1 MKKLKLSRFV
11 QVRNTTEHYRQSNH
25 YKKGE
30 VAAAYGFLIPAL
42 VLATLF
48 IVLPI
53 ILAFTY
59 GFTDYYLLKPDA
71 KQFTGMENFK
81 RMLTDDVLRQSF
93 LNTIKFVV
101 LVVPLQLAMALG
113 LALIVNKKFKGV
125 GLFRTAYFSPAVL
138 SLVVISILWTVMLNP
153 TSGLIN
159 EMLANIGISKQPFL
173 TSSSQAMYTI
183 VVISAWSGCGYQMM
197 IFLAGLKNIDNQI
210 YEAAEIDGANGLQK
224 FLYITIPSLKPIT
237 MFLVITTTIQAFKLI
252 VQPMV
257 MTGGGPD
264 YSTMT
269 ILQYIYEYGFRHRNV
284 GYASAITLVF
294 TVFLIIVSI
303 GIKRLFGEEKAA

>member
-1 MKKLKLSRFV
+1 MKLEKRSPFI
-11 QVRNTTEHYRQSNH
+11 QVRNTTEHYRQSQH

-30 VAAAYGFLIPAL
+30 VISAYGFLTPA
-42 VLATLF
+42 VILALLF

-59 GFTDYYLLKPDA
+59 GFTDYYLLKPND
-71 KQFTGMENFK
+71 KHFNGLDNFK
-81 RMLTDDVLRQSF
+81 QMLSDDVLKQSF

-101 LVVPLQLAMALG
+101 LVVPLQLSMALG
-113 LALIVNKKFKGV
+113 LALIANKKIRGV
-125 GLFRTAYFSPAVL
+125 GVFRTAYFSPAVL

-159 EMLANIGISKQPFL
+159 EILSNLGIGKQPFL
-173 TSSSQAMYTI
+173 SSASQAMYTI
-183 VVISAWSGCGYQMM
+183 VFISAWSGCGYQMM
-197 IFLAGLKNIDNQI
+197 IFLAGLKNIDHQM
-210 YEAAEIDGANGLQK
+210 YEAAEIDGANPFQK
-224 FLYITIPSLKPIT
+224 FFYITLPSLKPIT

-269 ILQYIYEYGFRHRNV
+269 ILQYIYEYGFRHRNI
-284 GYASAITLVF
+284 GYACAITLMF
-294 TVFLIIVSI
+294 TLFLVILSI
-303 GIKRLFGEEKAA
+303 GIKKLFREENVA

>member
-1 MKKLKLSRFV
+1 MKRSSLSRFV
-11 QVRNTTEHYRQSNH
+11 QVRNTTEHYRQSKH

-30 VAAAYGFLIPAL
+30 VVAAYGFLIPAL
-42 VLATLF
+42 ILATLF
-48 IVLPI
+48 IVVPI

-59 GFTDYYLLKPDA
+59 GFTDYYLLKPDD
-71 KQFTGMENFK
+71 KQFTGLENFK
-81 RMLTDDVLRQSF
+81 RMLKDEVLGQSF

-173 TSSSQAMYTI
+173 TSASQAMYTI

-224 FLYITIPSLKPIT
+224 FLYITLPSLKPIT

-284 GYASAITLVF
+284 GYASAITLAF
-294 TVFLIIVSI
+294 TVFLIIISI
-303 GIKRLFGEEKAA
+303 VIKKMFREEETA

>member
-1 MKKLKLSRFV
+1 MKNVNLGRFV
-11 QVRNTTEHYRQSNH
+11 QVRNLTEHYRNSEH

-30 VAAAYGFLIPAL
+30 VASAYGFLMPAMI
-42 VLATLF
+42 LAVLF

-53 ILAFTY
+53 VLAFTY
-59 GFTDYYLLKPDA
+59 GFTDYYLLKPDE
-71 KQFTGMENFK
+71 KQFTGLENFK
-81 RMLTDDVLRQSF
+81 RMLTDEVLIQTF
-93 LNTIKFVV
+93 YNTIKFTV
-101 LVVPLQLAMALG
+101 LVVPLQLSMALG
-113 LALIVNKKFKGV
+113 LALIANKKLKGI
-125 GLFRTAYFSPAVL
+125 GFFRTAYFSPAVL

-159 EMLANIGISKQPFL
+159 EILMNLGLSKQPFL
-173 TSSSQAMYTI
+173 SSPTQAMYTI

-197 IFLAGLKNIDNQI
+197 IFLAGLQSIDSSL
-210 YEAAEIDGANGLQK
+210 YEAADIDGANTFQK
-224 FLYITIPSLKPIT
+224 FLFITIPSLKPIL

-269 ILQYIYEYGFRHRNV
+269 VLQYIYEYGFRHRNI

-294 TVFLIIVSI
+294 TLFLIVVSLIV
-303 GIKRLFGEEKAA
+303 KKLFREEKAA

>member
-1 MKKLKLSRFV
+1 MKISQFV

-30 VAAAYGFLIPAL
+30 IISAYGFLTPAL

-53 ILAFTY
+53 VLAFTY
-59 GFTDYYLLKPDA
+59 GFSDYYLLKPND
-71 KQFTGMENFK
+71 KQFTGLENFK
-81 RMLTDDVLRQSF
+81 RMLTDEVLRQSF

-101 LVVPLQLAMALG
+101 LVVPLQLSMALG
-113 LALIVNKKFKGV
+113 LALIVNKKVKGV
-125 GLFRTAYFSPAVL
+125 GFFRTAYFSPAVL

-153 TSGLIN
+153 TSGFIN
-159 EMLANIGISKQPFL
+159 EILANIGLPKQPFL
-173 TSSSQAMYTI
+173 SSSSQAMYTI
-183 VVISAWSGCGYQMM
+183 VVISAWSGSGYQMM

-210 YEAAEIDGANGLQK
+210 YEAAEIDGANVLQR

-264 YSTMT
+264 YSTIT
-269 ILQYIYEYGFRHRNV
+269 ILQYIYEYGFRNRNV
-284 GYASAITLVF
+284 GYASAVTLVF
-294 TVFLIIVSI
+294 TLFLIIVSMV
-303 GIKRLFGEEKAA
+303 IKKLFREEEAA

>member
-1 MKKLKLSRFV
+1 MKTVKNFV
-11 QVRNTTEHYRQSNH
+11 KIRNTTEHYRNSEH

-30 VAAAYGFLIPAL
+30 VVSAFSFLTPAM
-42 VLATLF
+42 VLAILF
-48 IVLPI
+48 IVVPI

-59 GFTDYYLLKPDA
+59 GFTDYYLLKPND
-71 KQFTGMENFK
+71 KQFIGLENFK
-81 RMLTDDVLRQSF
+81 RMLTDEVLIQSF

-101 LVVPLQLAMALG
+101 GVVPLQLAMALG
-113 LALIVNKKFKGV
+113 LALIINKKVKGV
-125 GLFRTAYFSPAVL
+125 GFFRTAYFSPAVL
-138 SLVVISILWTVMLNP
+138 SLVVISILWTVLLNP

-159 EMLANIGISKQPFL
+159 EILVNIGIPKQPFL
-173 TSSSQAMYTI
+173 SSADQAMYTI

-197 IFLAGLKNIDNQI
+197 IFLAGLKNIDGSL
-210 YEAAEIDGANGLQK
+210 YEAADIDGANAFQK
-224 FLYITIPSLKPIT
+224 FLYITIPSLKPIL

-269 ILQYIYEYGFRHRNV
+269 ILQYIYEYGFRHRNI
-284 GYASAITLVF
+284 GYASAVTLVF
-294 TVFLIIVSI
+294 TIFLVFVSMV
-303 GIKRLFGEEKAA
+303 IKKLFREERAA